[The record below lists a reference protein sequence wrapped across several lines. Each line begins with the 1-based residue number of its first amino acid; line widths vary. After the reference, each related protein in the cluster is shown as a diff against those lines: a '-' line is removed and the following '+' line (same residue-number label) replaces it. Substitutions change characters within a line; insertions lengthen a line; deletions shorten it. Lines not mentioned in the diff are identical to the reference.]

1 MRNKGNWGTWVPRG
15 QSIGYELGCG
25 PFCAQVLLCKDN
37 SLVGRVNEQ
46 VVSLEKEVAVLKQLN
61 HPNIVRYLVS
71 TFFLPIMTAFECA
84 WYVGFPCSTGL
95 DTPVRVIFTIFYN
108 FHSAQLLLNG

>member
-1 MRNKGNWGTWVPRG
+1 MRH
-15 QSIGYELGCG
+15 L
-25 PFCAQVLLCKDN
+25 FAQVLLCKDN

-71 TFFLPIMTAFECA
+71 TLSAPSGQLFFLGEGG
-84 WYVGFPCSTGL
+84 V
-95 DTPVRVIFTIFYN
+95 DE
-108 FHSAQLLLNG
+108 